1 MWHSMY
7 DDVAA
12 AAKGGQFL
20 EIAELEGD
28 LYGTSVQ
35 AGEEKKEKNEKEK
48 KKTRQVRKHGNKL

>member
-1 MWHSMY
+1 MY

>member
-1 MWHSMY
+1 MY

-35 AGEEKKEKNEKEK
+35 AGEGKKGKRKREK
-48 KKTRQVRKHGNKL
+48 KKTQQVRKHGNKL